1 MVAKHCQYDDDDH
14 DDGLSVCTIN
24 SIITIKTTNVRFPNM
39 NEYIKRS
46 LLVYDYVKEL
56 DINSFKRLRN
66 EAHANAN
73 ANANANLDI
82 RYHTRA
88 IKHNH
93 SVYFDKVSDAD
104 VCSYI
109 FEAIRAQSINDD
121 ASRSSS
127 LWNLDNG
134 EEGSDISMS
143 LKSGQFDD
151 NCTATYYGSIASIS
165 TIEDSIGTIEDSI
178 GTIEY
183 SIGSK
188 DCVRSLGNGHNGGNV
203 NSGPNNPLIPSNID
217 LQQRQVSIIRG

>member
-1 MVAKHCQYDDDDH
+1 MVAKHCRYDDDD
-14 DDGLSVCTIN
+14 DDLSVCTIN

-56 DINSFKRLRN
+56 DINAFKRLRN
-66 EAHANAN
+66 EAHAN

-143 LKSGQFDD
+143 LKSDQFDD

-188 DCVRSLGNGHNGGNV
+188 DCVRSLGKEHNGGNV

>member
-56 DINSFKRLRN
+56 DINAFKRLRN

-73 ANANANLDI
+73 AIANANLDI

-109 FEAIRAQSINDD
+109 FEAICAQSINDD

-151 NCTATYYGSIASIS
+151 NCTATDYGSIASIS
-165 TIEDSIGTIEDSI
+165 TIEDSI

-203 NSGPNNPLIPSNID
+203 NSEPNNQLIPSNID

>member
-1 MVAKHCQYDDDDH
+1 MVAKHCRYDDDD
-14 DDGLSVCTIN
+14 DDLSVCTIN

-93 SVYFDKVSDAD
+93 SAYFDKISDAD

-151 NCTATYYGSIASIS
+151 NCTATYYGSIA
-165 TIEDSIGTIEDSI
+165 DIGTF
-178 GTIEY
+178 EY
-183 SIGSK
+183 SIDSK
-188 DCVRSLGNGHNGGNV
+188 DCVRSLGNGYNGGNV

>member
-1 MVAKHCQYDDDDH
+1 MVAKHCRYDDDD
-14 DDGLSVCTIN
+14 DDLSVCTIN

-56 DINSFKRLRN
+56 DINAFKRLRN
-66 EAHANAN
+66 EAHAN

-165 TIEDSIGTIEDSI
+165 TIEDSIGTIE
-178 GTIEY
+178 Y

-188 DCVRSLGNGHNGGNV
+188 DCVRSLGNGYNGGNV